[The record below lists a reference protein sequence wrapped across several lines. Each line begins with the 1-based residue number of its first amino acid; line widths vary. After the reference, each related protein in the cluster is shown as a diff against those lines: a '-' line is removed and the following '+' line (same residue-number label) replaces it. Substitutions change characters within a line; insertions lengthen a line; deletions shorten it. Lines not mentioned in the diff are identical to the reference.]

1 MTDDIF
7 DFFAKVFSTEPV
19 ATESTGEKLM
29 TQPAKAA
36 AMNMPLSGTPH
47 KKRKRRTRAELE
59 TLDSHLY
66 DLVRY
71 SRPCTVRQIYYRAVV
86 AYLCDKTDSG
96 YNLIQ
101 RRLLAMRRNGELPYG
116 WIEDNTRSFYGR
128 KRYRNLEEFGI
139 EASRGLYALDYW
151 ADNPVNVEVW
161 CESDSIAGTL
171 RHTVTQEW
179 GLRLHVA
186 RGFSSETYVYNAG
199 EEIKEDRRE
208 TFIYILS
215 DFDPSGITLAEDI
228 AGKLTAFAD
237 PVPVTVKRIALSGE
251 QVSHWRLPTHPL
263 KKSDKR
269 AKTFRRIYG
278 DEACE
283 LEAIAPG
290 NLRDLVAG
298 AIAQHIEPRRIK
310 TAKQDEWLQR
320 QGLEQLPAFFREWHS
335 GSGNY
340 G

>member
-1 MTDDIF
+1 MPEDIF
-7 DFFAKVFSTEPV
+7 DFFAEVFSAGPT
-19 ATESTGEKLM
+19 ANKSTGEKLM
-29 TQPAKAA
+29 TR
-36 AMNMPLSGTPH
+36 AMNTPVSGTPH
-47 KKRKRRTRAELE
+47 KKRKRRTRAELA
-59 TLDSHLY
+59 TLDSRLY

-86 AYLCDKTDSG
+86 AYLCDKTDTG

-128 KRYRNLEEFGI
+128 NRYRNLEEFGT
-139 EASRGLYALDYW
+139 EASRVLYALNYW

-171 RHTVTQEW
+171 RQTVVQEW

-199 EEIKEDRRE
+199 EEIKEDGRE

-228 AGKLTAFAD
+228 TGKLTAFAD
-237 PVPVTVKRIALSGE
+237 PVPVTVKRIALSGD
-251 QVSHWRLPTHPL
+251 QVSQWRLPTHPL
-263 KKSDKR
+263 KKSDMR
-269 AKTFRRIYG
+269 AKSFRRIYG
-278 DEACE
+278 NEACE

-290 NLRDLVAG
+290 DLRDLVAG
-298 AIAQHIEPRRIK
+298 AIAQHIEPGRIEA
-310 TAKQDEWLQR
+310 AKQDERLQR
-320 QGLEQLPAFFREWHS
+320 QALQQLPAFFREWRS
-335 GSGNY
+335 GDGSY

>member
-1 MTDDIF
+1 M
-7 DFFAKVFSTEPV
+7 
-19 ATESTGEKLM
+19 
-29 TQPAKAA
+29 
-36 AMNMPLSGTPH
+36 
-47 KKRKRRTRAELE
+47 
-59 TLDSHLY
+59 
-66 DLVRY
+66 
-71 SRPCTVRQIYYRAVV
+71 V

-128 KRYRNLEEFGI
+128 KRYRDLEEFGMV
-139 EASRGLYALDYW
+139 AGRDLYALNYW
-151 ADNPVNVEVW
+151 ADNPVSIEVW

-171 RHTVTQEW
+171 RQSVIHEW

-199 EEIKEDRRE
+199 EEIKSDGRK

-215 DFDPSGITLAEDI
+215 GFDPSGITLAEDI
-228 AGKLTAFAD
+228 ASKLTAFAG

-251 QVSHWRLPTHPL
+251 QVARWRLPTHAL

-269 AKTFRRIYG
+269 AKNFRRIYG
-278 DEACE
+278 NEACE

-290 NLRDLVAG
+290 VLRKLVSSS
-298 AIAQHIEPRRIK
+298 IAQHIEPRRIEK
-310 TAKQDEWLQR
+310 AKEDELLQR
-320 QGLEQLPAFFREWHS
+320 QALRQLPAFFREWR
-335 GSGNY
+335 SGNSDDY
-340 G
+340 LSFVDPEDIADDE